1 MATSYTYA
9 TLVAALQ
16 DTVEDTG
23 SDFASALANIIALA
37 EDRVLRDL
45 NVELFDVSAT
55 STFGVASPWLAKPSD
70 MVGLRT
76 MHYTDATG
84 NFTLLDPQTWEFVKD
99 YWPNVSATTP
109 TPKYYTEYSD
119 TNWFIAGTPASGL
132 VVTIRYIKRPAGMTA
147 LNPSTWL
154 GTHVG
159 DLLFYSSLVS
169 AEQFLKA
176 DNRIG
181 VWKTEYVERLAAA
194 RRELR
199 LEERNDYMPMTAI
212 PAKEQ

>member
-16 DTVEDTG
+16 NTVEDTG

-76 MHYTDATG
+76 MHYTDAIG